1 LAILLVGVS
10 FFLALITGVY
20 GDLNLKM
27 EVFRFLIPLIVFSF
41 ALFAALTYKD
51 TFVKKEKVIFLAVIL
66 FGLFNGIGFSSGFN
80 FELVSSENNFTPIV
94 GATLGVG
101 TAVFLIILSIVALV
115 LVLKRIVSLSNK
127 NWLLGASLL
136 VASCALPIVFVRMF
150 Y

>member
-1 LAILLVGVS
+1 MVGVS

-80 FELVSSENNFTPIV
+80 FELVSYENNFTPIV